1 MTADAYIRF
10 SCPNCESSYAVD
22 YLLEEAH
29 GTAEYCPFC
38 GDEIPGEEQEE
49 LEEDE
54 EEETDSS
61 W

>member
-22 YLLEEAH
+22 YLIQEAH

-38 GDEIPGEEQEE
+38 GEEIPVEEQEE

-54 EEETDSS
+54 EETDSS